1 MPHDFFV
8 IFGAYVCT
16 IFSVIFPYF
25 IANWLVTLLTSRIM
39 KKPGQQEFLVNQ
51 YMPELHEATRT
62 LDISLF
68 EIASIWWK
76 FSGAIMKVLFA
87 SAFQEHHMQ
96 LPLLWSTKGLR
107 LGTFMMPIYN
117 GVVDFLSGFE

>member
-1 MPHDFFV
+1 
-8 IFGAYVCT
+8 
-16 IFSVIFPYF
+16 
-25 IANWLVTLLTSRIM
+25 
-39 KKPGQQEFLVNQ
+39 
-51 YMPELHEATRT
+51 MPELHEATKT

-87 SAFQEHHMQ
+87 SAFQEHHIQ

-107 LGTFMMPIYN
+107 LGTYMMPFYN
-117 GVVDFLSGFE
+117 GLVDFLSGFE